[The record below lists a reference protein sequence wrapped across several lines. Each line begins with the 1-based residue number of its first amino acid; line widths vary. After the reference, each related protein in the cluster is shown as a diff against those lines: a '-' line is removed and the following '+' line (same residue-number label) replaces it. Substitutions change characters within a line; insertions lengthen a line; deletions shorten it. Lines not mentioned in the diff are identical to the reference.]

1 MQFQMRFLMYCTT
14 EFCKENTFPFH
25 AVGSVCKVG
34 NVHDGSGFVFTV
46 GVTSPS
52 HWMCISYLRLGK
64 KWPKFMFL
72 VVSSMH
78 ALCGVGTMWQANI
91 DYLKLSNIFINIYSI
106 VL

>member
-52 HWMCISYLRLGK
+52 H
-64 KWPKFMFL
+64 
-72 VVSSMH
+72 
-78 ALCGVGTMWQANI
+78 
-91 DYLKLSNIFINIYSI
+91 
-106 VL
+106 